1 MAKRYRACLLVVLA
15 VLLGGCLRSV
25 LPAAQPG
32 NLQIAAVFP
41 ETSDAEG
48 VNVSEVVFTVTNGKQ
63 TYHKT
68 ETFSGSKQV
77 VTTFSDLQPGDWD
90 VDVVAKE
97 AEESTKHDVF
107 HGQGQSTV
115 VAKRQ
120 HLPKLK

>member
-41 ETSDAEG
+41 ETSDGEG

-68 ETFSGSKQV
+68 EMFSGSKQV
-77 VTTFSDLQPGDWD
+77 VTAFSDLQPGDWD

-97 AEESTKHDVF
+97 AVESTKYDVF